1 MSNRLEREAEDI
13 YEQQN
18 DASPVP
24 ADVSDNSYT
33 RETRR
38 ELKDQMPVQS
48 DQEQVDDPMQPPY
61 SNSDEQLGMALVPS
75 LSLCFDISGMN

>member
-1 MSNRLEREAEDI
+1 MSNHLEREAEDI

-33 RETRR
+33 RGTRR
-38 ELKDQMPVQS
+38 ELKDQVPVQS

-75 LSLCFDISGMN
+75 LSLCLTSQG